1 MTSLLKSAPVNTK
14 GKSTNLGEQK
24 NNEYARDIA
33 ALGQLD
39 LNKININVFYFL
51 TNIFW
56 MRFYGTLTF
65 DLT

>member
-51 TNIFW
+51 TNIFR
-56 MRFYGTLTF
+56 MRFYGSLTF
-65 DLT
+65 D